1 MLTKPGDCQP
11 AGRRYHLTMSPREW
25 ATWTPAG
32 ILRYE
37 ERTDKS
43 ASFLEYIPFNLTF
56 EYEHKRSLHK
66 ASIALFA
73 HSIREHSL
81 NWQLYTRSF
90 DLRSDGHS
98 NPTLP
103 FAPEEAAKLTGVRPK
118 SLSIAL
124 TIQPPKSWFRFHF
137 FNLDASKLHYG
148 GVGKWKPM
156 WEPERH
162 TRSPL
167 SLPPTAAQQVDKR

>member
-124 TIQPPKSWFRFHF
+124 TIQPPKLVQVPFLQLGCQQATLRRSWKVET
-137 FNLDASKLHYG
+137 N
-148 GVGKWKPM
+148 VGARTPHAL
-156 WEPERH
+156 P
-162 TRSPL
+162 
-167 SLPPTAAQQVDKR
+167 SLTPSDGCSTG